1 MSCNTA
7 FLAVVLDDALKT
19 ALYETACAIAA
30 SPEELLGVEDVGFKP
45 HEEDKLHMTFV
56 FCDEALHKLP
66 KADLSKLHG
75 ELQELATSTI
85 SDAHLT
91 FKSLEL
97 FPPEKM
103 NLVIAHFDTP
113 RLLQELRNA
122 AWKVC
127 LKYGVALKDDEEWMA
142 HVTLGKL
149 RATKAQVGRVSCR
162 SIVPPA
168 FVLDSL
174 KPLGLTLLGSR
185 PKQVWL
191 DWEDALLFAA
201 EEDVAVGPVATL
213 DIDATC
219 AGCDPGQTMAA
230 ACNVVDS
237 LWLNSALCEE
247 VSQADAEGLCAA
259 VEVIL
264 GPDVSPDEFEE
275 ALAAAI
281 EVLRDGGA
289 PSCAV
294 ALRDRCKLLKA

>member
-7 FLAVVLDDALKT
+7 FLAVALDDALKT

-56 FCDEALHKLP
+56 FCDEALHKLS
-66 KADLSKLHG
+66 KADLVKVHG
-75 ELQELATSTI
+75 EIQELATATV

-91 FKSLEL
+91 FKGLEL

-103 NLVIAHFDTP
+103 NLIIAHFETP
-113 RLLQELRNA
+113 GLLQELRTA
-122 AWKVC
+122 AWRIC

-162 SIVPPA
+162 SIASPA
-168 FVLDSL
+168 FAAGSL
-174 KPLGLTLLGSR
+174 KPLGLTLLGAR

-191 DWEDALLFAA
+191 DWEEALLFAA
-201 EEDVAVGPVATL
+201 AEDGPTATVENGATVTDCELCEATAKVCDAVDL
-213 DIDATC
+213 
-219 AGCDPGQTMAA
+219 
-230 ACNVVDS
+230 

-247 VSQADAEGLCAA
+247 VSSTDAESLCAA

-264 GPDVSPDEFEE
+264 GPEVGAGDFEE
-275 ALAAAI
+275 AFSAAV

-289 PSCAV
+289 PMCAD
-294 ALRDRCKLLKA
+294 ALRDHCRILGT